1 MAAIL
6 VDTWEAS
13 PTTNETSLIIPD
25 GCLDVILTQNKG
37 ERPYWHVSPLFER
50 TKAITSASGT
60 LLKGF
65 RLQPG
70 ATIDEAHLLSSLAGK
85 SDECTDD
92 LDILDKLNNFAYRED
107 STAEAIECF
116 ASGVARVSDAAKQ
129 LGVSPRTLQRFILKA
144 TGQTPSYWLKLAR
157 VRKAARDLYT
167 TTPSVE
173 LTDQHG
179 YSDQAHLCRDI
190 QYWFTLSRSELTRS
204 TAILGQLEDTTYC

>member
-25 GCLDVILTQNKG
+25 GCRDLILTQRKG

-50 TKAITSASGT
+50 TRPILSVSGSR
-60 LLKGF
+60 LKGF

-70 ATIDEAHLLSSLAGK
+70 ARINESHLLASLNNEHD
-85 SDECTDD
+85 DELT
-92 LDILDKLNNFAYRED
+92 ILDKLNSFAYRDEN
-107 STAEAIECF
+107 TAEAVACF
-116 ASGVARVSDAAKQ
+116 ASGVARVTDAAKR
-129 LGVSPRTLQRFILKA
+129 LGVSSRTLQRFTLKA

-167 TTPSVE
+167 STPSVE
-173 LTDQHG
+173 LAYQHG